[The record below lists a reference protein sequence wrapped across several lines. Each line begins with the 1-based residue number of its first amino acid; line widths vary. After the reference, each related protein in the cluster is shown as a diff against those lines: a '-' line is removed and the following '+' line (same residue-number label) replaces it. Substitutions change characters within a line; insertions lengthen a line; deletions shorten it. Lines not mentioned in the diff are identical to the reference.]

1 MTTTKVSMKGEIELP
16 VEIRRKYGIDAGKE
30 VEILDFGKEIVI
42 VPVPKESAK
51 GFIKFKRPISEII
64 SNNKEEEEEFES
76 IDMSILWI
84 RQQ

>member
-16 VEIRRKYGIDAGKE
+16 VEIRRKYGINAGKE

-64 SNNKEEEEEFES
+64 SNNKEEEEEFERKKS
-76 IDMSILWI
+76 KI
-84 RQQ
+84 RS

>member
-42 VPVPKESAK
+42 VPVPKGRDK
-51 GFIKFKRPISEII
+51 GFIKFKRPVSEII
-64 SNNKEEEEEFES
+64 SNNREEEEEFERRRS
-76 IDMSILWI
+76 ENSHG
-84 RQQ
+84 

>member
-16 VEIRRKYGIDAGKE
+16 VEIRRKYGMDAGKE

-64 SNNKEEEEEFES
+64 ANNKEEEEEFERKKS
-76 IDMSILWI
+76 KI
-84 RQQ
+84 RS

>member
-1 MTTTKVSMKGEIELP
+1 MTTTKVSMKGEIELL
-16 VEIRRKYGIDAGKE
+16 VEIRRKYGINAGKE

-51 GFIKFKRPISEII
+51 GFIKFKRSISEII
-64 SNNKEEEEEFES
+64 ANNKEEEEEFES

>member
-1 MTTTKVSMKGEIELP
+1 MTTTKVSTKGEIELP

-51 GFIKFKRPISEII
+51 GFIKFKRPVSEIM
-64 SNNKEEEEEFES
+64 SNNRKEEEEFERRRS
-76 IDMSILWI
+76 EI
-84 RQQ
+84 RSR

>member
-64 SNNKEEEEEFES
+64 ANNKEEEEEFERKKS
-76 IDMSILWI
+76 KI
-84 RQQ
+84 RS

>member
-42 VPVPKESAK
+42 VPVPKGRAK
-51 GFIKFKRPISEII
+51 GVIKFKRPVSEII
-64 SNNKEEEEEFES
+64 SNNREEEEEFERRRS
-76 IDMSILWI
+76 EI
-84 RQQ
+84 RSR

>member
-64 SNNKEEEEEFES
+64 ANNKEEEVEFERKKS
-76 IDMSILWI
+76 KI
-84 RQQ
+84 RS